1 MMKNIRPIKTEAD
14 DDWAIGEI
22 AKYFDRQPAMGSPD
36 GDRFDVLSALVEA
49 YENEHYPI
57 AAPDP
62 ISAIRSDME
71 RSNLTQSARASILGS
86 RPRASEV
93 LNRKRAL
100 TVDMIYK
107 LTREWHIPADI
118 LVQSYHLE
126 NEVSRGKPKER
137 QT

>member
-36 GDRFDVLSALVEA
+36 SDRFDVLSALVEA

-62 ISAIRSDME
+62 ISAIQSDME
-71 RSNLTQSARASILGS
+71 RSNLTRQRAQAFWA
-86 RPRASEV
+86 PV
-93 LNRKRAL
+93 L
-100 TVDMIYK
+100 V
-107 LTREWHIPADI
+107 P
-118 LVQSYHLE
+118 
-126 NEVSRGKPKER
+126 PKS
-137 QT
+137 